1 MTVISHLVLYMTEN
15 QKKTRFRMQPHS
27 TGAGCYKPEF
37 FHHVTLQ
44 AKTTNNSFINRKAHK
59 FSKLSLT
66 QVSFHITD
74 QCNEFTYRNIA
85 E

>member
-27 TGAGCYKPEF
+27 PGAGCYK
-37 FHHVTLQ
+37 LQ
-44 AKTTNNSFINRKAHK
+44 AKTTNNSFKNRKAHK
-59 FSKLSLT
+59 FSKPSLT